1 MARTL
6 STIEVLALRYSALMT
21 IPEVA
26 EAIKFAPQ
34 TIRNQMVEESFPIP
48 SHKNKAKRRV
58 CYLVDVAEY
67 LDRQKG
73 LRVEVISRRG
83 RPTKADQ
90 IRSRGGVDDDA
101 QQ

>member
-6 STIEVLALRYSALMT
+6 STIEILALRYSAVMT

-26 EAIKFAPQ
+26 EATKFATQ
-34 TIRNQMVEESFPIP
+34 TIRNQLVNEAFPIP
-48 SHKNKAKRRV
+48 SHKNKAKRRIF
-58 CYLVDVAEY
+58 YLVDVAEY

-83 RPTKADQ
+83 RPTKAEQ
-90 IRSRGGVDDDA
+90 IRHRHGVDDDA
-101 QQ
+101 Q